1 MRPCIVSED
10 LESQRI
16 WGSRPNHPQRCAFG
30 ARRARQGGLWLFAV
44 AATVLG
50 WACHDAPVVAETRQ
64 ALCRPPSIAPAFRVV
79 DAFPGVRFDRP
90 LSLSRVGSDYL
101 VAGQGG
107 TIVRVTR
114 SGDAWRS
121 EPFLDVSGEL
131 AETEGESGLIGFAP
145 SPDYETRPEVFIAYT
160 GRSTVEGSVFRTV
173 LARLSSTDGG
183 RTIDPSTEEHLLT
196 LERDMKGHNGGRLVF
211 GPDRHLYVG
220 IGDGSWGDPFHRAQD
235 PNELFGKILRL
246 DVLGARPYASPP
258 DNPFFEGGGRPE
270 VWAYGLR
277 NPWSFSFDPSGRL
290 WLGDVGHEYW
300 EEIDIVTKG
309 GNYGWPLREGSHCFQ
324 SPPCDVP
331 GAIEPVFEYG
341 HVDGYAV
348 TGGVVYRG
356 EHPALAGS
364 YVFADFMTG
373 RIWALDAAQPRDAR
387 MLLDSARNVSA
398 FGEDE
403 NGELLLVDYG
413 GQVVRLEASKAETSA
428 SASLASLGCLD
439 PNRNGEVNPTF
450 TSYDVN
456 SPLWSDGLD
465 KRRWFSLPQDAKIHV
480 ADDGKLDLPVGSIVL
495 KEFAAHGRRIET
507 RMLTRDGENSWLG
520 YTFQWNEAQTDAVL
534 IDDAVTVDVDGSPW
548 TLPSRGQCSACHRTA
563 AGTLL
568 GFVPEQLERGDQL
581 DRFAQS
587 GLLDRPVDH
596 ASITP
601 LVDPY
606 DTSLPDE
613 ARARSYLA
621 ANCSSCHGGAGS
633 PQGVIDF
640 RASIPAAEMFTL
652 CQPPRIPLATQR
664 DDEEQPIHIISP
676 GNPTGSAVVQRMS
689 RTDRGRMP
697 PIGRNRVDF
706 AALDV
711 VSSWI
716 GSLSECP

>member
-1 MRPCIVSED
+1 
-10 LESQRI
+10 LESQQI
-16 WGSRPNHPQRCAFG
+16 
-30 ARRARQGGLWLFAV
+30 RQGGLWLCAV

-50 WACHDAPVVAETRQ
+50 WACQDAPAVAETKQ

-79 DAFPGVRFDRP
+79 DAFPGVRFDLP
-90 LSLSRVGSDYL
+90 LSVSRVGSDYL

-114 SGDAWRS
+114 SGDAWIR
-121 EPFLDVSGEL
+121 EPFLDVSSEL
-131 AETEGESGLIGFAP
+131 AETEGESGLIGFVP

-183 RTIDPSTEEHLLT
+183 RTIDPSTEEPVLT
-196 LERDMKGHNGGRLVF
+196 LERDVKGHNGGRLVF

-220 IGDGSWGDPFHRAQD
+220 IGDGSWGDPLHRSQD
-235 PNELFGKILRL
+235 PNELFGKVLRL

-258 DNPFFEGGGRPE
+258 DNPFFGGGGRPE
-270 VWAYGLR
+270 VWAYGFR

-290 WLGDVGHEYW
+290 WLGDVGHEAW
-300 EEIDIVTKG
+300 EEVNLVTKG
-309 GNYGWPLREGSHCFQ
+309 GNYGWPVREGRHCFQ

-356 EHPALAGS
+356 KHPALAGS
-364 YVFADFMTG
+364 YVFSDFMTG
-373 RIWALDAAQPRDAR
+373 RIWALDAEQPRDAR
-387 MLLDSARNVSA
+387 MLLDSARNISA

-403 NGELLLVDYG
+403 NGEILLVDFG
-413 GQVVRLEASKAETSA
+413 GQIVRLEASEAETSA
-428 SASLASLGCLD
+428 SASLASLDCLD
-439 PNRNGEVNPTF
+439 PNRDGEVHPAF

-465 KRRWFSLPQDAKIHV
+465 KRRWFSLPQGAKIHV

-507 RMLTRDGENSWLG
+507 RMLTRDAENGWLG
-520 YTFQWNEAQTDAVL
+520 YTFQWNDAQTDAVL

-548 TLPSRGQCSACHRTA
+548 TLPSRGQCSACHRRA

-613 ARARSYLA
+613 PRARSYLA

-633 PQGVIDF
+633 PHGVIDF
-640 RASIPAAEMFTL
+640 RASIHVSAMFTL
-652 CQPPRIPLATQR
+652 CHPARIALESQ
-664 DDEEQPIHIISP
+664 DNDEVQPIHIIAP
-676 GNPTGSAVVQRMS
+676 GNPTGSAVIQRMS
-689 RTDRGRMP
+689 RTDSGRMP